1 MVEGTACHSQG
12 WVIKD
17 IVAFALLFWI
27 TLSQVSQLPYH
38 EGMKAAFWRV
48 PMVRNPGLFPTAV
61 LADPSA
67 LIKPSDVCSL
77 ASTLSAT
84 T

>member
-27 TLSQVSQLPYH
+27 TFFQVSQLPYH
-38 EGMKAAFWRV
+38 EDMKTAFWRV
-48 PMVRNPGLFPTAV
+48 PMVRNPGLFPTAY
-61 LADPSA
+61 PSA

-77 ASTLSAT
+77 ASTLSMT
-84 T
+84 M